1 MAIPVTIDGLNL
13 LTDLYLQENL
23 LSMLPDTI
31 GEGGRGEV
39 GWRGGSGRGRSGRGG
54 RREKG
59 GEITVFVAF
68 CKGQGDGGEE
78 KRESSLLTITD
89 PSFAGELSK
98 LGILRLDNNRLTS
111 LPNTF
116 GG

>member
-1 MAIPVTIDGLNL
+1 M
-13 LTDLYLQENL
+13 
-23 LSMLPDTI
+23 
-31 GEGGRGEV
+31 
-39 GWRGGSGRGRSGRGG
+39 
-54 RREKG
+54 
-59 GEITVFVAF
+59 FVAF